1 MCFFETKR
9 LCVNSGMIKMTDIW
23 HLMCRPHWSRRT
35 QTRRYAFI
43 LSKILRLLTFACRAQ
58 IYQLFCRTGSL
69 CPKYCASSP
78 LLAGLKSTN
87 FFAGQA
93 HSVQNIA
100 SPHLCLQG
108 SNLPTFLRDRLTLSK
123 ILRLL
128 TFARRAR
135 VCQTSCK
142 AGSTLPGSCR

>member
-78 LLAGLKSTN
+78 LLAGLG
-87 FFAGQA
+87 FAKPPAKQA
-93 HSVQNIA
+93 QRSQDLAGEDVV
-100 SPHLCLQG
+100 P
-108 SNLPTFLRDRLTLSK
+108 PVF
-123 ILRLL
+123 
-128 TFARRAR
+128 
-135 VCQTSCK
+135 VCSCW
-142 AGSTLPGSCR
+142 AVAQCEDVVTPVVVCSCCAVAQC

>member
-100 SPHLCLQG
+100 PPHLCSQG
-108 SNLPTFLRDRLTLSK
+108 SGLPNLLQSRLNAPR
-123 ILRLL
+123 ILQVRMWSPLCS
-128 TFARRAR
+128 FA
-135 VCQTSCK
+135 V
-142 AGSTLPGSCR
+142 AGQ